1 MQKHPEWFAEAKD
14 LKLKIN
20 VWTVDDP
27 QIMKEMIENRVDF
40 LTTDYPEEAQK
51 AVYLYR

>member
-20 VWTVDDP
+20 VWTVNDP
-27 QIMKEMIENRVDF
+27 QVMEEMSEKRVDF
-40 LTTDYPEEAQK
+40 LPTDYPEEAQK
-51 AVYLYR
+51 AVHLYR